1 MAVLLSILFLFLAT
15 SCTRTDEADV
25 SDVRENILAEA
36 DEGGYSLKLV
46 ADQEE
51 FSVDKPI
58 GLSAVATFP
67 EGSRLV
73 QLDLSQKG
81 LPAFEM
87 TKDEQSN
94 LLNTNKLEQNKETRR
109 FILDP
114 RLEQETYEVPAVTA
128 TFTDA
133 DGGRHSVTTEAVEL
147 AVAQMDDAYWSSLS
161 VTPDTRLQRTLT
173 PAADRRRRRLLL
185 AGGAALLLVAAAV
198 ASWLCRRRRKAVV
211 VPEIPPYEQA
221 SAALDG
227 LLQENLLFKGETKR
241 YYTGLS
247 DILRRY
253 IERRFSLAAP
263 RQTTQEF
270 IGGLVKGAC
279 EALAQ
284 HTHFLKTFLL
294 TCDMVKFAK
303 ESPQTDEGETAAK
316 ACRDFLE
323 ATKPAPEATAPQNK

>member
-1 MAVLLSILFLFLAT
+1 MAVFLSILLLLFAT
-15 SCTRTDEADV
+15 SCTRTDKAEV
-25 SDVRENILAEA
+25 PEVRENVLAEA
-36 DEGGYSLKLV
+36 AEDGYSLKLV
-46 ADQEE
+46 ADQEA

-58 GLSAVATFP
+58 GLTAIAAFP

-81 LPAFEM
+81 LPAFEILQGEH
-87 TKDEQSN
+87 TN
-94 LLNTNKLEQNKETRR
+94 LLNKNKLKQTTETRR

-114 RLEQETYEVPAVTA
+114 RLEQETYEIPAVTA

-133 DGGRHSVTTEAVEL
+133 DGGRHSVATEPVEL
-147 AVAQMDDAYWSSLS
+147 AVAQVDDAYWASLS
-161 VTPDTRLQRTLT
+161 VTPDTTLQRTLT

-185 AGGAALLLVAAAV
+185 AGAAVLLLAAAAI
-198 ASWLCRRRRKAVV
+198 ASWLSRRRRKTPV

-227 LLQENLLFKGETKR
+227 LLQEKLLLKGETKR

-270 IGGLVKGAC
+270 IGGLVQGAC

-303 ESPQTDEGETAAK
+303 ESPQTDEGEMAAK

-323 ATKPAPEATAPQNK
+323 ATKPAPETTAPQNK